1 MHKDADTN
9 ATVRQCIDT
18 KLQSVTMRA
27 EKAEAEL
34 KSVHRANVDMNLQEI
49 KIKAELSQL
58 HEDNECAC

>member
-58 HEDNECAC
+58 HEDNECAR